1 MENSIYVIKV
11 GSDSVYQKDS
21 PILSEIKD
29 LLDKNKK
36 VILVSGGARSIKDYY
51 YENSIEEK
59 FVTLY
64 KMVTLLDFQTLKTY
78 IISKTL
84 I

>member
-36 VILVSGGARSIKDYY
+36 VI
-51 YENSIEEK
+51 
-59 FVTLY
+59 
-64 KMVTLLDFQTLKTY
+64 
-78 IISKTL
+78 
-84 I
+84 